1 MKTYAPGLELRVG
14 LSFVGFVCAYY
25 YLDPAGTFLPFFAAV
40 AVHELGHL
48 LVLLALGTPVY
59 ALELHATGA
68 ILRTGSQSYARE
80 LLAAAGG
87 PLASLLLLLA
97 APRIDGRLFLT
108 DLLLLLWNL
117 LPVFPLDGGRMLRAG
132 LMLLLPERV
141 AEGICRVLTA
151 VTLGLCVGGAAA
163 LTCLLHVGLW
173 PVLLAASLLLRVG
186 IFPRTKNLQRNG

>member
-1 MKTYAPGLELRVG
+1 MKTSAPGLELRVG

-68 ILRTGSQSYARE
+68 ILRTGPQSYARE
-80 LLAAAGG
+80 LLAAACG
-87 PLASLLLLLA
+87 PLASL
-97 APRIDGRLFLT
+97 F
-108 DLLLLLWNL
+108 LLLWNL

-186 IFPRTKNLQRNG
+186 IFPRAKNLRRNG

>member
-1 MKTYAPGLELRVG
+1 MKTSAPELELRVG
-14 LSFVGFVCAYY
+14 LGFLCFVCAYY

-59 ALELHATGA
+59 ALELRAGGA
-68 ILRTGSQSYARE
+68 ILRTAPLSYGRE

-87 PLASLLLLLA
+87 PAASALLLAA
-97 APRIDGRLFLT
+97 APRIDGRLVLV

-117 LPVFPLDGGRMLRAG
+117 LPVFPLDGGRILRAG
-132 LMLLLPERV
+132 LLLLLPERP
-141 AEGICRVLTA
+141 ARLAAQA
-151 VTLGLCVGGAAA
+151 VSAAALGLCVGGAAA

-173 PVLLAASLLLRVG
+173 PVLLAATLLLRVG
-186 IFPRTKNLQRNG
+186 IFPRTKKMCGKG